1 MTPSVYHYPLSRGR
15 LFTITNYKGYD
26 PSTGSSV
33 GQMGYDY
40 AAIPLSRDFMM
51 GLKFGF

>member
-1 MTPSVYHYPLSRGR
+1 MLSR
-15 LFTITNYKGYD
+15 THVITNYKGYD

>member
-1 MTPSVYHYPLSRGR
+1 MHRRYPFVHTVPTTKDMILQA
-15 LFTITNYKGYD
+15 
-26 PSTGSSV
+26 GSSV

>member
-1 MTPSVYHYPLSRGR
+1 MGLSNLRIYVGGTR